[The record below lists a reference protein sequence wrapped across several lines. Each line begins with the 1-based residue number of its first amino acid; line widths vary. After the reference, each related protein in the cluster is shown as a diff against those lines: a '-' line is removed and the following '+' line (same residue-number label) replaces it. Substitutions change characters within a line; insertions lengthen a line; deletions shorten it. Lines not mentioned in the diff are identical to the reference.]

1 MKIAIIDYGTSNLQS
16 VQNALEKLGY
26 KSEITSSS
34 KKILEFDRIILPGV
48 GAFKKGMD
56 GLKKNNLIEPL
67 KFCVF
72 EKKIPILGIC
82 LGFQLMAKKSYEFGQ
97 HLGLGWIDAEIK
109 KFPNNTLSSTHM
121 GWNEVIIKKN
131 ESIFKNLSSKE
142 VFYFAHSYYVKL
154 INKNIETSNCK
165 NEINFTSSIRLK
177 NIIGVQFH
185 PEKSQMSGLLIY
197 KNFIENYAN

>member
-16 VQNALEKLGY
+16 VKNALKRLGY

-34 KKILEFDRIILPGV
+34 KIILDSDRIILPGV

-67 KFCVF
+67 NICVF

-109 KFPNNTLSSTHM
+109 KFPDNTLNSTHM

-142 VFYFAHSYYVKL
+142 VFYFANSYYFKL

-165 NEINFTSSIRLK
+165 YGINFTSSIRLK